1 MILMIAP
8 LGKRLWVPGVQM
20 HFSIPISYSS
30 GKVNIEKTNRQQCNL
45 ERSPIVLHSSSNNL
59 SLDFFCI
66 PKNNVE
72 NILEMNY
79 YETRRFLPNLQLA
92 ENFKEGENVS
102 FFVSANR
109 IKPDEC
115 FSDDI
120 NKTGF
125 CSSNT
130 DLIKQ

>member
-8 LGKRLWVPGVQM
+8 LGMRLWVPGVQM

-30 GKVNIEKTNRQQCNL
+30 GKVNIEKTNRQMCNL

-59 SLDFFCI
+59 HWISFAY
-66 PKNNVE
+66 PKIMWN
-72 NILEMNY
+72 NILEMDD
-79 YETRRFLPNLQLA
+79 YETRRFLPNLHLA

-125 CSSNT
+125 CS
-130 DLIKQ
+130 